1 MTVALWSVW
10 SKRSKYLQFVLMPYF
25 YTVLCIC
32 HLLCAQWVAVIHI
45 ASIKLRLD
53 IGNSKK
59 KKTVSYKIISFLIVF
74 LAIAWH
80 HSATSRKC
88 VFNETCT
95 KAMWNQSL
103 SNIPLCVNA
112 FCLFAKKKSKK
123 WWYCNL
129 IRWST
134 EFQLFHAI
142 RLLCGLTFHI
152 LKRWSDSEQ
161 SIHVNTRKN
170 KRHRDLYESFAEW
183 WNVKREI
190 CADNCRTTLTE
201 KVTDCIKV
209 VHIHD
214 ISYVKFTHQKRE

>member
-32 HLLCAQWVAVIHI
+32 HLLCAQWVAVIHT

-112 FCLFAKKKSKK
+112 FCLFAKKKIKK
-123 WWYCNL
+123 VVILQFNPL
-129 IRWST
+129 IYWIPAVS
-134 EFQLFHAI
+134 
-142 RLLCGLTFHI
+142 C
-152 LKRWSDSEQ
+152 D
-161 SIHVNTRKN
+161 
-170 KRHRDLYESFAEW
+170 
-183 WNVKREI
+183 
-190 CADNCRTTLTE
+190 TTLMRIDFSHFKTVE
-201 KVTDCIKV
+201 RFGTINTCEYKK
-209 VHIHD
+209 
-214 ISYVKFTHQKRE
+214 K